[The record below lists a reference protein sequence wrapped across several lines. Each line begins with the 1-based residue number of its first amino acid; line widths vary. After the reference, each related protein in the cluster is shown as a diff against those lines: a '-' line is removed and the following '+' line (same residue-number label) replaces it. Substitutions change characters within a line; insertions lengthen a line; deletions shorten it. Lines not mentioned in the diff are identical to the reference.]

1 MKRKELIKL
10 VQIARKG
17 SEITSGITRMA
28 YWKFDVD
35 SESKIV
41 DDYLSTLPD
50 EPMDEVVK
58 CSNCNGTG
66 IQDKK
71 TVYYNSLIQCPECKG
86 TGKQSLLPDENSH
99 FLDDIRKEDDRGYFP
114 NKSLP
119 DVEGCTYPNRIDRFN
134 ACDMVYNKCCDCD
147 YHKSNLTN
155 HENREA
161 KNS

>member
-1 MKRKELIKL
+1 MKREELIKFINEL
-10 VQIARKG
+10 DDWSYGYCNTAEEVA
-17 SEITSGITRMA
+17 
-28 YWKFDVD
+28 D
-35 SESKIV
+35 S
-41 DDYLSTLPD
+41 YLSTLPD
-50 EPMDEVVK
+50 D
-58 CSNCNGTG
+58 
-66 IQDKK
+66 
-71 TVYYNSLIQCPECKG
+71 
-86 TGKQSLLPDENSH
+86 NSH

-161 KNS
+161 KNP